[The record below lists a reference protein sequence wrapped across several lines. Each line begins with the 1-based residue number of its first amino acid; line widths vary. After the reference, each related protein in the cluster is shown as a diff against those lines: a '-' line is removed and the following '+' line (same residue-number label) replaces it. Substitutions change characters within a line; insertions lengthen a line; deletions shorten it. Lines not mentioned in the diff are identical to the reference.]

1 MPRKRFPVQHL
12 IEYSPNGRYCASASK
27 DGDIVYVW
35 SILETEVPVVC
46 SVLRSTI
53 KCGSRIKCLVWSRDN
68 LLTIFA
74 DCAFILDEHLSQPTK
89 PAELILESKEPASQQ
104 GSSEGKRSAD
114 REVQK
119 DKYVSQEESREAQ
132 TEAKSNEC
140 QEHIKAC
147 FKCPSTPFA
156 AAWHDNYLVYAATSG
171 FLNIYDDTKQN
182 CIFTKKIDKQIK
194 SLDILNDT
202 ILACINDCA
211 VILDCSTGT
220 LIEKI
225 DIKGVEQA
233 FWLHDGILAQI
244 SHEKQKELVFLTK
257 EGNYQIG
264 CNMRDD
270 SVISLSPNRQM
281 LLVQQL
287 GRFDFEVYDVHT
299 RTIEKNKTCL
309 AKLYEN
315 NHWQAHSI
323 YTIKWYTNN
332 LLSSISLMH
341 DREYY
346 KTIFKYSTHIIY
358 YHIGKERT
366 AFKDVLCLGIQPNNS
381 NWSNWLIKGIYD
393 PRLVL
398 LIGQFAFQKELR
410 CIFHG
415 VIHHAAP

>member
-104 GSSEGKRSAD
+104 GSSEVKRSAD
-114 REVQK
+114 
-119 DKYVSQEESREAQ
+119 REAQ

-147 FKCPSTPFA
+147 FKCPSTTFA

-171 FLNIYDDTKQN
+171 FLNIYDFKQQ
-182 CIFTKKIDKQIK
+182 CSIFTKKIDKQIK
-194 SLDILNDT
+194 SLDVLNGT

-233 FWLHDGILAQI
+233 FWLHNGILCQVFNEDDSI
-244 SHEKQKELVFLTK
+244 LDIKSQRGLLFLTK

-264 CNMRDD
+264 CNIRDD

-299 RTIEKNKTCL
+299 RTIEKSKTCL

-323 YTIKWYTNN
+323 YTIRWYTNN

-358 YHIGKERT
+358 YYIGKEKP
-366 AFKDVLCLGIQPNNS
+366 AFKDVLCLGLQSSNS

-398 LIGQFAFQKELR
+398 LIGRFAFQKELR

-415 VIHHAAP
+415 VIHSAAP

>member
-1 MPRKRFPVQHL
+1 MPRKHFPVQHL

-27 DGDIVYVW
+27 DGDIVYIW
-35 SILETEVPVVC
+35 SILETEDPVVC

-74 DCAFILDEHLSQPTK
+74 DRAFILDEHLSQPTK
-89 PAELILESKEPASQQ
+89 PAELILESKE
-104 GSSEGKRSAD
+104 
-114 REVQK
+114 
-119 DKYVSQEESREAQ
+119 
-132 TEAKSNEC
+132 C
-140 QEHIKAC
+140 QEHIKVC
-147 FKCPSTPFA
+147 FKCPSTTFA

-171 FLNIYDDTKQN
+171 FLNIYDATKQN

-194 SLDILNDT
+194 SLDILNGT

-211 VILDCSTGT
+211 VILDCPTGT

-244 SHEKQKELVFLTK
+244 SCEKQKELVFLTK

-264 CNMRDD
+264 CNMRDN

-358 YHIGKERT
+358 YYTGKERT
-366 AFKDVLCLGIQPNNS
+366 AFKDVLCLGLQPNNS
-381 NWSNWLIKGIYD
+381 SWSNWLIKGIYD

-415 VIHHAAP
+415 VIHHAAPRDLHVHP